1 MERIG
6 YFNDKQIEY
15 PDYLIKEL
23 LKKKYIIDTSFVSKL
38 FYKENEEDIY
48 NASFLYNKLKSEKC
62 ILFAPDLLMYEL
74 LNVLRTRSEIKD
86 EKVSEILTELY
97 NFLIILG
104 INKNL
109 LLKSFS
115 ISRKLNI
122 SIYDSIFLALTI
134 DLDASLITA
143 DKKLYE
149 ANKNSNYRLIL
160 LSDFVKE
167 NSYWNYQDFLIDF
180 VKNC

>member
-1 MERIG
+1 MERIS
-6 YFNDKQIEY
+6 YFNDNQIGY
-15 PDYLIKEL
+15 PDYLVKES
-23 LKKKYIIDTSFVSKL
+23 LKKRYIIDTSVVSKW

-48 NASFLYNKLKSEKC
+48 NASFLYNKLKSEGC
-62 ILFAPDLLMYEL
+62 IIFAPDLLMYEL
-74 LNVLRTRSEIKD
+74 LNVLRTKSEIKD
-86 EKVSEILTELY
+86 EKVSEILAELY
-97 NFLIILG
+97 NFLVILG

-109 LLKSFS
+109 LLKSFL

-122 SIYDSIFLALTI
+122 SVYDSIFLALTI

-167 NSYWNYQDFLIDF
+167 NSY
-180 VKNC
+180 

>member
-1 MERIG
+1 MERIS
-6 YFNDKQIEY
+6 YFNDNQIGY
-15 PDYLIKEL
+15 PDYLVKES
-23 LKKKYIIDTSFVSKL
+23 LKKRYIIDTSVVSKW
-38 FYKENEEDIY
+38 FYKESEEDIY

-74 LNVLRTRSEIKD
+74 LNVLRTKSEIKD

-97 NFLIILG
+97 NFLVILG

-109 LLKSFS
+109 LLKSFL

-122 SIYDSIFLALTI
+122 SVYDSIFLALTI

-149 ANKNSNYRLIL
+149 VNKNSNYKLIL
-160 LSDFVKE
+160 LTDFVKE
-167 NSYWNYQDFLIDF
+167 NNY
-180 VKNC
+180 